1 MEAGSGIS
9 AVMAEKMKP
18 CTGPMSSPLVGSGGE
33 GRGAGVRNDPRLP
46 QTEAAKL

>member
-9 AVMAEKMKP
+9 AVMSEKMEP
-18 CTGPMSSPLVGSGGE
+18 CTTNVLSPSVERGE
-33 GRGAGVRNDPRLP
+33 GEGAGVRNDPRLP